1 MTDGLL
7 GKGGV
12 TGAVMVVGGG
22 IAGIQSSLDLV
33 EAGYKVYLVENK
45 SAIGGHMAQLDKTF
59 PTNDCAMCIVSPKLV
74 DCGRHRNIELLTGS
88 EVMGVR
94 GEAGNFTVRVR
105 TRPRYVDLD
114 KCTGCGDCAG
124 VCPVIVPIGMGG
136 DFDEGLADQRAAYK
150 LYPQAVPNAYAIE
163 KLGIAPCRDACP
175 AGQRAQGYIAL
186 IREGRYEDALRVIKE
201 DNPFPGICGRICNHR
216 CEDACNRG
224 KLDEPVNI
232 RALKRVVTDKVY
244 AQPRVAPEPVERKYE
259 ERVAIIG
266 AGPCGLTAAQDLCKL
281 GYVTTVF
288 ETLPVAGG
296 MLRVGV
302 PEYRLP
308 AWIVDREVQDIVDLG
323 VELRLNTTV
332 DNLDDVFAEGFDA
345 VLIAVG
351 AHEGVRLPI
360 PGADLEGVLIN
371 TTFLRDVRLDNPPE
385 LGERVTVIGA
395 GDVAM
400 DVARTAVRMGSEVH
414 LYYRRTREEAT
425 AGEEEMRHAEEEGV
439 VFHWQSTPV
448 EVVALPQSP
457 RPPSVPPNFGGACGG
472 GERGG
477 RMGGIRC
484 VRTEQGAPDET
495 GRRRPVPIPGSE
507 YFVPCDNVIF
517 SVGQRAGLAFIPESA
532 GVGVTRQQTIAINPN
547 TLAAT
552 RPGVFAAGDAT
563 TGTSF
568 VIEAV
573 ASGHQAAESIHR
585 YLRGE
590 ELEPPPK
597 PELPVVELTQAEIE
611 EQVAAASLTGGVH
624 IQPRVP
630 MDELPVEQRT
640 STFEEVVAGYTDEQ
654 AQEEAARCLA
664 CGICSECLS
673 CVYTCQADA
682 INHDMLEQVQ
692 DIEVGAVVL
701 APGYETY
708 QAERSVEYGWGRFP
722 NVVTALQ
729 FERLLSASGPTYG
742 HVQRPSDGQPPK
754 KIAFLQCV
762 GSRDQTHDY
771 CSAVCCMYATKEAI
785 MAIEHEPDTEVH
797 VFMMDMRAFSKG
809 YLEYY
814 RRAQERYGIQYIRS
828 RISYV
833 REDPQT
839 HNLILRYVAEQG
851 SVGAGE
857 CGRGRGYAG
866 GKQEAEEQSESPTS
880 NLQPPI
886 SNLQSP
892 IREEEF
898 DLVVLSVGMEI
909 SEGVRELGRRLSVE
923 LDEYGFCRTLPFQPL
938 QTSRPGI
945 FAVGPFRE
953 PKDIPESVIEASGAA
968 AVAGLIVS
976 PARWTCTQDV
986 VYPPERVSED
996 TRDVAEEEP
1005 RVGVFVCH
1013 CGSNIG
1019 GFLDVPAVAEYA
1031 ASLPGVAH
1039 AEHNLYTCSQDSIQR
1054 ITEQTRELGLNRVVV
1069 ASCTPLT
1076 HEPLFQDSVRQAGL
1090 NPGMFQMANI
1100 RNQCSWVHSD
1110 QWEAATEKAKDLVR
1124 MAVAK
1129 ALRLEPLY
1137 KTEVEVQK
1145 AVLVVGGGVAGMTAA
1160 LTLADQGFPVHLV
1173 ERTEQLGGN
1182 LRNIKTLVNWETGR
1196 LGEGERGREGE
1207 GETGEQAEKPTTN
1220 LPTYQSTNL
1229 PTYQSTNLVWRD
1241 PQAFLQQLIERVEGH
1256 PQITVHLQGEYLESS
1271 GFVGNFTSRLRGPDG
1286 EGEVRHGAT
1295 IVATGGVEYRG
1306 PEYGYGTDPRI
1317 VTQQEFEALL
1327 AGRENLQSPI
1337 SNLQSPTSNLQPS
1350 ISNLQSVVMILCVG
1364 PAERYC
1370 SRICCTT
1377 AMKNVLALKRL
1388 NPQAQIT
1395 VLYHDMRTYG
1405 FKERLYDEARRQ
1417 GVVFVQYNF
1426 DRKPDVRTSSPS
1438 PPELGGTEG
1447 GRGYAGGLQVAVWE
1461 SGLGQELVLE
1471 PDLVVLSMP
1480 VVPPEGTDELAT
1492 RLKVPVDMDGFFLE
1506 AHVKLRPVDFSSD
1519 GLFVAGMAHYP
1530 KFLDETIVQAQA
1542 AAARAMTI
1550 VGRDVLEVGGIVA
1563 QVDVDKCVA
1572 CLTCV
1577 RICPYNVPQ
1586 IQAEFSGVGGI
1597 VGAAYIEPAQCH
1609 GCGICA
1615 SECPAKAIQL
1625 LRYRDE
1631 QVEAEIAALMVPE
1644 VVGEQYLCST

>member
-1 MTDGLL
+1 
-7 GKGGV
+7 
-12 TGAVMVVGGG
+12 MVVGGG
-22 IAGIQSSLDLV
+22 IAGIQASLDLA

-88 EVMGVR
+88 DVLGVR
-94 GEAGNFTVRVR
+94 GEAGDFTARVR

-114 KCTGCGDCAG
+114 KCTGCGDCAD
-124 VCPVIVPIGMGG
+124 VCPVIIPGR
-136 DFDEGLADQRAAYK
+136 FDEGLAVQHAAYK
-150 LYPQAVPNAYAIE
+150 LYPQAVPNAFAIE
-163 KLGIAPCRDACP
+163 KLGISPCRDACP
-175 AGQRAQGYIAL
+175 AHQRAQGYIAL

-224 KLDEPVNI
+224 KLDDPINI
-232 RALKRVVTDKVY
+232 HALKRFVTDKVY
-244 AQPRVAPEPVERKYE
+244 AQPRVPPEPAERRYE

-266 AGPCGLTAAQDLCKL
+266 AGPCGLTTAQDLCML
-281 GYVTTVF
+281 GYEVTVF
-288 ETLPVAGG
+288 EALPVGGG

-308 AWIVDREVQDIVDLG
+308 SWIVDREVQDIVDLG
-323 VELRLNTTV
+323 VDLRLNTTV
-332 DNLDDVFAEGFDA
+332 ESLDDVFDEGFGA

-351 AHEGVRLPI
+351 AHEGRMLPI
-360 PGADLEGVLIN
+360 EGTDLDGVMVN
-371 TTFLRDVRLDNPPE
+371 TVFLRDVRLDNPPDIAGQRVVV
-385 LGERVTVIGA
+385 LGG
-395 GDVAM
+395 GNVAV
-400 DVARTAVRMGSEVH
+400 DVARTAVRLGAAEVH
-414 LYYRRTREEAT
+414 MACLESRETMPSHSWEIEA
-425 AGEEEMRHAEEEGV
+425 AESEGV
-439 VFHWQSTPV
+439 QMH
-448 EVVALPQSP
+448 
-457 RPPSVPPNFGGACGG
+457 PSRSFTRIVPDGNGRVGGLECLDVTFM
-472 GERGG
+472 EF
-477 RMGGIRC
+477 
-484 VRTEQGAPDET
+484 DET
-495 GRRRPVPIPGSE
+495 GRLTLETEPGSE
-507 YFVPCDNVIF
+507 HVIPCDIVVF
-517 SVGQRAGLAFIPESA
+517 SIGQRAGLAFIPEST
-532 GVGVTRQQTIAINPN
+532 GVGVTRQQTIAVNPN
-547 TLAAT
+547 TMAAT

-563 TGTSF
+563 TGTAF

-590 ELEPPPK
+590 ELEPELK
-597 PELPVVELTQAEIE
+597 PELPVVDLSRAEIQE
-611 EQVAAASLTGGVH
+611 RVERGEVQIT
-624 IQPRVP
+624 PRVLMP
-630 MDELPVEQRT
+630 ELSVEERVAN
-640 STFEEVVAGYTDEQ
+640 FAEVATGYTDEQ
-654 AQEEAARCLA
+654 AQAEAARCLA

-673 CVYTCQADA
+673 CWYICQADA
-682 INHDMLEQVQ
+682 INHDMVEQVQ
-692 DIEVGAVVL
+692 DVHVGAIVL
-701 APGYETY
+701 APGYEAY
-708 QAERSVEYGWGRFP
+708 QAEQSAEYGWGRFP

-729 FERLLSASGPTYG
+729 FERLLSASGPTHG
-742 HVQRPSDGQPPK
+742 HVQRPSDGRAPK

-785 MAIEHEPDTEVH
+785 MSIEHEPDTEVT

-809 YLEYY
+809 YYEYY
-814 RRAQERYGIQYIRS
+814 RRAQERYGIQYVRS
-828 RISYV
+828 RISFV

-839 HNLILRYVAEQG
+839 HNLVLRYVDESASQRVSEG
-851 SVGAGE
+851 
-857 CGRGRGYAG
+857 
-866 GKQEAEEQSESPTS
+866 AEEQGESPT
-880 NLQPPI
+880 

-898 DLVVLSVGMEI
+898 DMVVLSVGMEI
-909 SEGVRELGRRLSVE
+909 SEGVRELGRRMGVE
-923 LDEYGFCRTLPFQPL
+923 LDEYGFCRTLPFEPL
-938 QTSRPGI
+938 QTSRPGV

-968 AVAGLIVS
+968 AAAGLIVS
-976 PARWTCTQDV
+976 PARWTCTEEV
-986 VYPPERVSED
+986 VYPPE
-996 TRDVAEEEP
+996 RDVAEEEP
-1005 RVGVFVCH
+1005 RIGVFVCH

-1019 GFLDVPAVAEYA
+1019 GFLDVPMVAEYA
-1031 ASLPGVAH
+1031 ASLPGVVH

-1076 HEPLFQDSVRQAGL
+1076 HEPLFQDSIRQAGL

-1100 RNQCSWVHSD
+1100 RNQCSWVHSGEWD
-1110 QWEAATEKAKDLVR
+1110 AATEKAKDLVR

-1129 ALRLEPLY
+1129 AQRLEPLH

-1145 AVLVVGGGVAGMTAA
+1145 AILVVGGGVAGMTAA

-1173 ERTEQLGGN
+1173 ERTEHLGGN
-1182 LRNIKTLVNWETGR
+1182 LRQIKHLVDWESGELCQDGEQDSRNERIKKEEETGFS
-1196 LGEGERGREGE
+1196 GKNPVSEEHGG
-1207 GETGEQAEKPTTN
+1207 
-1220 LPTYQSTNL
+1220 
-1229 PTYQSTNLVWRD
+1229 LVWRD
-1241 PQAFLQQLIERVEGH
+1241 PQEFLQQLIERVEGH
-1256 PQITVHLQGEYLESS
+1256 PGINVRLRSEFLESS

-1286 EGEVRHGAT
+1286 VNGYGESEVRHGAT

-1317 VTQQEFEALL
+1317 VTQQEFEAIL
-1327 AGRENLQSPI
+1327 S
-1337 SNLQSPTSNLQPS
+1337 SSTPS
-1350 ISNLQSVVMILCVG
+1350 TPSTPSSVVMILCVG

-1388 NPQAQIT
+1388 NPQAQII
-1395 VLYHDMRTYG
+1395 VIYHDIRTYG
-1405 FKERLYDEARRQ
+1405 FKERLYQEARRQ
-1417 GVVFVQYNF
+1417 GVVFVQYDF
-1426 DRKPDVRTSSPS
+1426 DRKPEVRI
-1438 PPELGGTEG
+1438 GGDGQETLPNG
-1447 GRGYAGGLQVAVWE
+1447 GQETLPNGVNGYGLQVVVWE
-1461 SGLGQELVLE
+1461 SSLGQELVLE

-1480 VVPPEGTDELAT
+1480 VVPPEGADELAT
-1492 RLKVPVDMDGFFLE
+1492 RLKVSVDLDGFFLE

-1550 VGRDVLEVGGIVA
+1550 VSKDVLEVGGIVA
-1563 QVDVDKCVA
+1563 QVDVEKCVA

-1586 IQAEFSGVGGI
+1586 IQAEFNGVGGI

-1609 GCGICA
+1609 GCGSCA

-1625 LRYRDE
+1625 LRYRDT
-1631 QVEAEIAALMVPE
+1631 QMEAEIMALLEPE
-1644 VVGEQYLCST
+1644 IAGVMYTTVDEMSVAE